1 MSICRFWYLRGSEN
15 QPPTDTKGPMQ
26 LSFGKVRVIHGF
38 SMCKGWCSNPAVQ
51 GSTILNLHLA
61 TSKERGNVSVVTS
74 LDGILKLMMH

>member
-1 MSICRFWYLRGSEN
+1 
-15 QPPTDTKGPMQ
+15 MQ